1 MVKYLLGTR
10 DTALQ
15 LRPRKRTLRLDSA
28 SDSDSARCPTTRKSS
43 SGAMV
48 WLNDALAC
56 SLCKTQGLIALSPPE
71 AQHYACTMGVAEPK
85 FVQSIL
91 LCWGVPA
98 EIEHFVDNSSAI
110 TLGRRIGLG
119 GARHMET
126 SYMWIQGELRAKG
139 MKLTKVKGTENATDV
154 ATKHVDATT
163 LTKCMVTIA
172 LINRTRYLPLV
183 HHKT

>member
-28 SDSDSARCPTTRKSS
+28 SDSDWARCPTTRKSS

-48 WLNDALAC
+48 WLSGALAS
-56 SLCKTQGLIALSPPE
+56 SLCKTQGLIAPE
-71 AQHYACTMGVAEPK
+71 AEYYACTVGVAEAQ

-91 LCWGVPA
+91 LDWSVTA
-98 EIEHFVDNSSAI
+98 EIEHFVHHSSAI
-110 TLGRRIGLG
+110 SLGRRIGLG
-119 GARHMET
+119 EMRHTET
-126 SYMWIQGELRAKG
+126 RYLWIQEELRAQR